1 MTDSIAADMYER
13 RLRATHL
20 KLSEALERLV
30 KGIPTHPDLQRRRYR
45 LTVSTLAREARV
57 GRNAIYKNH
66 RTMLDRL
73 AKAKQQRMVPRT
85 LASWEDKIEELRAA
99 NSDLQAENRLILTH
113 NAALLKRAAD
123 AEARNTRL
131 QQENARLIKQRDGKP
146 VSLVGRTRP

>member
-1 MTDSIAADMYER
+1 MTDSIAADIYER
-13 RLRATHL
+13 RLRATHR

-30 KGIPTHPDLQRRRYR
+30 KGMPTHPDLQRRRYR
-45 LTVSTLAREARV
+45 LTVTTLAREARV

-73 AKAKQQRMVPRT
+73 VKAKQQRMVPRT

-99 NSDLQAENRLILTH
+99 NADLQIENRRILTH

-123 AEARNTRL
+123 AEASCTRL
-131 QQENARLIKQRDGKP
+131 RQENARLIKQRDEKP
-146 VSLVGRTRP
+146 ASLVRRAQP